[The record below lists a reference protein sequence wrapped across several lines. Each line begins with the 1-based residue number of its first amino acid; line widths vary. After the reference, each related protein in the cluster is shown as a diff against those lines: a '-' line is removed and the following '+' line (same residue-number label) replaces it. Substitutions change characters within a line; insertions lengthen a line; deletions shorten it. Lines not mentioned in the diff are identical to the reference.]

1 MGCCQ
6 SVIDTIS
13 LDAAGCKQHLLY
25 IAGNCYHLTAAYITT
40 VCIDCYYLLLQLY
53 IHLVTVSISQQS
65 SRTHGG
71 KRYIHLVT
79 LSDGWQSSSL
89 AANLSI
95 FAFALCCLLYNFKFA
110 CQHFFKNFLNFLLSL
125 FSLLLIFR
133 CTYVHLK
140 EKQGGTHNSNM
151 ILKNLLSSS
160 SLTQFNIVT
169 HIIYSVFA
177 AVNIFLNNF

>member
-1 MGCCQ
+1 MAGSPQALLQIYQ
-6 SVIDTIS
+6 S
-13 LDAAGCKQHLLY
+13 LRLLY
-25 IAGNCYHLTAAYITT
+25 VAY
-40 VCIDCYYLLLQLY
+40 Y
-53 IHLVTVSISQQS
+53 IV
-65 SRTHGG
+65 R
-71 KRYIHLVT
+71 
-79 LSDGWQSSSL
+79 
-89 AANLSI
+89 
-95 FAFALCCLLYNFKFA
+95 FPA
-110 CQHFFKNFLNFLLSL
+110 CQYFFKNFLNFLLSL